1 MAKLT
6 TEQVDAVLQFW
17 FGGVDDASL
26 NARRGA
32 WFAKDEV
39 FDAAI
44 RRHFLDSWQRLHAG
58 ELAIDVED
66 ARAALAWLIVADQFP
81 RNLFR
86 GAGRAFATDAKA
98 RDGARLALERGLD
111 MQVPA
116 VARVFFYLPFEHSED
131 LADQQLSVR
140 LFTALEPQ
148 VPDGGYLDY
157 ARRHHAVIVEHGR
170 FPHRNAALGR
180 ASTAAELAYLAQPG
194 AGF

>member
-26 NARRGA
+26 STRRSA

-44 RRHFLDSWQRLHAG
+44 RRHFFDNWQRLHAG
-58 ELAIDVED
+58 ELAIDAED

-86 GAGRAFATDAKA
+86 GEGRAF
-98 RDGARLALERGLD
+98 
-111 MQVPA
+111 
-116 VARVFFYLPFEHSED
+116 
-131 LADQQLSVR
+131 
-140 LFTALEPQ
+140 
-148 VPDGGYLDY
+148 
-157 ARRHHAVIVEHGR
+157 
-170 FPHRNAALGR
+170 
-180 ASTAAELAYLAQPG
+180 
-194 AGF
+194 